1 MKEEEK
7 GLENGTGPSVS
18 VSAQSSLIEGLK
30 MVIHSRELE
39 NRMPMQ
45 LVPEHKPLKSAL
57 KPSLKPAALGSS
69 NPLAPGSAS
78 LSASNPGTPAAENS
92 IFSIFSDND
101 SLLPHERGG
110 SDFSWIQTQTQED
123 FLKQKA
129 TEVEDEESFLYGN
142 EEPAASSSAPQFTS
156 SAYPSL
162 EGAEF
167 DKIKNILKNVG
178 SNSAEAKATPKSAVL
193 PVSSNPAVHAL
204 PALNNPNVRHALES
218 LQSLIKATKEKR
230 AKEKCDRDGSE
241 SSQTSGRK
249 MNAEDKLARK
259 TKIESLLKELEGLM
273 KQDGLGFLT
282 PVIGFYCHKCEEFI
296 GDLNTAEKHAAI
308 HRSSGK
314 PQGDKHTGD
323 GKSHQKKD
331 SKKHSQRE
339 WKEDEKPPANPTNL
353 YLKEK
358 LQEERMLITVSCG
371 GETAPE
377 SLKRERADSSSSRSS
392 ASNKDGKKTSKKKK
406 KKHKKNKK
414 KK

>member
-1 MKEEEK
+1 MKEDND
-7 GLENGTGPSVS
+7 LENGTGPNAS

-39 NRMPMQ
+39 NRMPVQ
-45 LVPEHKPLKSAL
+45 VPEPKPLKSAL
-57 KPSLKPAALGSS
+57 KPALKPAAL
-69 NPLAPGSAS
+69 APSGPSGPPDPGPAPVSAS
-78 LSASNPGTPAAENS
+78 VLGTLAAEKS

-129 TEVEDEESFLYGN
+129 TEVEDEESFLYGS
-142 EEPAASSSAPQFTS
+142 EEPTTPQTAS

-178 SNSAEAKATPKSAVL
+178 TNSAENNAASPPAAV
-193 PVSSNPAVHAL
+193 PHVVSNPAVHAL

-230 AKEKCDRDGSE
+230 AKEKGDRAGSE
-241 SSQTSGRK
+241 SSQTSGKK
-249 MNAEDKLARK
+249 MNAEDKLARQ
-259 TKIESLLKELEGLM
+259 TKIESLIKQLEALM

-296 GDLNTAEKHAAI
+296 GDLNTAETHAAI

-314 PQGDKHTGD
+314 PQGDKRSGD
-323 GKSHQKKD
+323 AKSHHKKD
-331 SKKHSQRE
+331 SKKHSQSE
-339 WKEDEKPPANPTNL
+339 WKEEKKPLPVAPNPTNL
-353 YLKEK
+353 YLAEK
-358 LQEERMLITVSCG
+358 LQEERMLITVCTG
-371 GETAPE
+371 AEGAPSQ
-377 SLKRERADSSSSRSS
+377 SLKRERADSSSSNDS
-392 ASNKDGKKTSKKKK
+392 KDDKKSSKKKK